1 MGSVHE
7 VYEKPFPVSI
17 ATEQDAYAPRDAQ
30 EAHWCDLIR
39 RGATVGRVAFV
50 QLEKLF
56 RECMAAGQTEPTPR
70 HVEIILLAGG
80 IGSFICTPTALISK
94 PVAFAD
100 VVAELGHSRTLR
112 A

>member
-1 MGSVHE
+1 MRRGS
-7 VYEKPFPVSI
+7 
-17 ATEQDAYAPRDAQ
+17 R
-30 EAHWCDLIR
+30 WRDLIR

-70 HVEIILLAGG
+70 HVEIILLSGG
-80 IGSFICTPTALISK
+80 IGSFICKPTALIGK

-100 VVAELGHSRTLR
+100 VVAELVGHGALPKH
-112 A
+112 

>member
-1 MGSVHE
+1 MHKSSRLCSPPINATATNVFSDVPGSQ
-7 VYEKPFPVSI
+7 PNP
-17 ATEQDAYAPRDAQ
+17 A
-30 EAHWCDLIR
+30 
-39 RGATVGRVAFV
+39 GATVGRVAFV